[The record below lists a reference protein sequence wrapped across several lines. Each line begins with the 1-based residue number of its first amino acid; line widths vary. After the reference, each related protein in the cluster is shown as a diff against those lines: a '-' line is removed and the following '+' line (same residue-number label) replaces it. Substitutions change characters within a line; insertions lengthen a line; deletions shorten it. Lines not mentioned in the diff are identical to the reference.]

1 MAGLLIA
8 MAEAVID
15 VSGLA
20 KSFEGREVV
29 QGVSIRI
36 GPGDLLGLVGANGGG
51 KTTTLRML
59 AGLVSPDAGDGTVLG
74 AAIRASRID
83 RSRIGYMSQR
93 LALYPE
99 LTVIENLRFHA
110 QVHGLEHSAIDDGIA
125 RYGLEVV
132 ASRRFGILSGGWA
145 RRVQFAASVLHRPP
159 LLLLDEPTAGLDIVT
174 RAAIWGWITRFA
186 DEGGAVVVSTHD
198 LAEAERLPQ
207 IMLYAQGHAGAQTT
221 PAAVIGAA
229 GSNSL
234 EAAVLEQARR

>member
-59 AGLVSPDAGDGTVLG
+59 AGLVSPDGGEGTVLG
-74 AAIRASRID
+74 AAIRAGRID

-99 LTVIENLRFHA
+99 LSVIENLRFHA
-110 QVHGLEHSAIDDGIA
+110 SVHGLPRSAVDDGIA
-125 RYGLEVV
+125 HYGLEAV

-145 RRVQFAASVLHRPP
+145 RRVQFAASVLHIPP

-174 RAAIWGWITRFA
+174 RAAIWGWIALFA
-186 DEGGAVVVSTHD
+186 GQGGAVVVSTHD

-207 IMLYAQGHAGAQTT
+207 IMLYSQGHAGAQTT

-229 GSNSL
+229 ASGSL
-234 EAAVLEQARR
+234 EAAVLEQARQ

>member
-1 MAGLLIA
+1 MAALLIA

-15 VSGLA
+15 VGGLA
-20 KSFEGREVV
+20 KSFDGRKAVRD
-29 QGVSIRI
+29 VSIRI
-36 GPGDLLGLVGANGGG
+36 DPGDLLGLVGANGGG

-59 AGLVSPDAGDGTVLG
+59 AGLVFPDAGNGTVLG
-74 AAIRASRID
+74 AAIRAGRID
-83 RSRIGYMSQR
+83 RRLIGYMSQR

-110 QVHGLEHSAIDDGIA
+110 RVHGLLRSATDDGIA
-125 RYGLEVV
+125 HYELEAV

-145 RRVQFAASVLHRPP
+145 RRVQFAASVLHTPL
-159 LLLLDEPTAGLDIVT
+159 LLLLDEPTAGLDVVT
-174 RAAIWGWITRFA
+174 RAAIWDWITRFA

-221 PAAVIGAA
+221 PAAVISAA
-229 GSNSL
+229 GSDSL
-234 EAAVLEQARR
+234 EAAVLEEARR

>member
-1 MAGLLIA
+1 MAALLIA

-20 KSFEGREVV
+20 KSFDGREAVRY
-29 QGVSIRI
+29 VSIRI
-36 GPGDLLGLVGANGGG
+36 DPGDLLGLVGANGGG

-59 AGLVSPDAGDGTVLG
+59 AGLVFPDAGNGTVLG
-74 AAIRASRID
+74 AAIRAGRID
-83 RSRIGYMSQR
+83 RRLIGYMSQR

-110 QVHGLEHSAIDDGIA
+110 RVHGLPRSATDDGIA
-125 RYGLEVV
+125 HYGLEAV

-145 RRVQFAASVLHRPP
+145 RRVQFAASVLHTPP
-159 LLLLDEPTAGLDIVT
+159 LLLLDEPTAGLDVVT
-174 RAAIWGWITRFA
+174 RAAIWDWITRFA

-221 PAAVIGAA
+221 PAAVISAA
-229 GSNSL
+229 GSASL